1 MTLLRLTFLP
11 LFALSTACTDLL
23 NRGSPCGGTLEVDA
37 EAVLPDTGLGAGG
50 KATISFSETNH
61 ALDESSLIVWTFP
74 PSNTTF
80 ADSPP
85 RVRVL
90 TTDGKV
96 FLDLEA
102 TAAYMGS
109 WYVRQTIPSGPVR
122 DEIVSAF
129 QSGLGVI
136 EFSRAQPTQKLTRVR
151 PDVRFAGRSP
161 VLRCL

>member
-50 KATISFSETNH
+50 KANISFSETNH

-85 RVRVL
+85 RIRVL
-90 TTDGKV
+90 ATDGKV

>member
-50 KATISFSETNH
+50 RASISFSETNH

-80 ADSPP
+80 TDGPP

-90 TTDGKV
+90 TTDGRI

-109 WYVRQTIPSGPVR
+109 WYVRRSIPSGPVR
-122 DEIVSAF
+122 DEIVAAF
-129 QSGLGVI
+129 QSAVGVV
-136 EFSRAQPTQKLTRVR
+136 EYSSRQPSQKVTRVR

>member
-11 LFALSTACTDLL
+11 LFALSTACTDFL

>member
-1 MTLLRLTFLP
+1 MTLFRLTFLS
-11 LFALSTACTDLL
+11 LFALPAACTDFV

-50 KATISFSETNH
+50 KANISFSETNH

-80 ADSPP
+80 TDGPP

-90 TTDGKV
+90 TTDGRI

-109 WYVRQTIPSGPVR
+109 WYVRRSIPSGPVR